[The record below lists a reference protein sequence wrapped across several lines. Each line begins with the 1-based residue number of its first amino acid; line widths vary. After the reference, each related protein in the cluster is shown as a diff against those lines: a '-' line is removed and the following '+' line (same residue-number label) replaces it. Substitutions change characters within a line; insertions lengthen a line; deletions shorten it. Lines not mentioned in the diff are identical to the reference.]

1 MRPNFSG
8 TWRANL
14 KRSKLLGPAPKAL
27 LVKIN
32 HSEPELVVEML
43 ITNPDDSEER
53 LLFKGLTS
61 GQEVV
66 NYVNGVEM
74 PSCSLWEGTELLI
87 ESWMKIGER
96 QSSFRDY
103 WSLSSDGSTLT
114 MEHRADDLAGQITIL
129 EKTT

>member
-14 KRSKLLGPAPKAL
+14 QRSKLLGPVPQ
-27 LVKIN
+27 VI
-32 HSEPELVVEML
+32 EIL
-43 ITNPDDSEER
+43 ITKPDDSEER

-66 NYVNGVEM
+66 NYVNGVEV

-103 WSLSSDGSTLT
+103 WSLSSDGR
-114 MEHRADDLAGQITIL
+114 HANNGAPR
-129 EKTT
+129 